1 MNNYYSNSEMYVL
14 SEILMRRK
22 GRILAP
28 WYYDGFYN
36 EILESVTSKTI
47 NEAIENCKDTEKIY
61 MVFTVYKN
69 MKDCGFR
76 LSSKTINFLLSI
88 DKGAI
93 SKWYTEVLR
102 PVIEYYTGSDVTHKV
117 MYPNFPTQVI
127 ETDQLNLLYNALV
140 QYYSNPPESTVE
152 CEKEERPELDRL
164 DKLEVL
170 DITDF
175 DELIDLF
182 YNIVTAKVTMSPTD
196 HIDIEN
202 IAKILGGRGEFL
214 NRFRKYGFEIPNKA
228 NLVYA
233 TSVLKDIVGFEKLS
247 KFYKTITDIL
257 RFAYEDD
264 PTLKSNVKLHI
275 SRPKSRLILR
285 LLNSHISDDNALE
298 DIYRY
303 RERWLRV
310 AERLHLNEKFAN
322 RRYPDVCTT
331 FNCLRNNKH
340 KTDVNV
346 YCYAYRINEM
356 CKRYKTIPT
365 SQFIRDLVNIAKER
379 PGEFAR
385 NLDRFLTMTHNSK
398 VDSEI
403 IISGFE
409 EIADKVATNILIQM
423 HQHFINRAQEEN
435 NTEFR
440 VFIPSSNTAK
450 VKVVKNTKPVLN
462 NCICRKLPKG
472 IEVDEFDFEVG
483 YEVAT
488 ICLDTLLSILKR
500 KPKLGKVYIDNDF
513 TNFIVPFSL
522 KNASKATK
530 SIVRGSRISIP
541 EEVNY
546 IRSFIWWT
554 NNINDRVDIDLSLS
568 LYNENFEFVRKVSF
582 TSLKDSFGCHS
593 GDITNGGDISGYG
606 VSEFIDLNID
616 KVLEVGA
623 RYAAFTIHSY
633 TGQKFSEL
641 KNCRFG
647 WMNRKGCN
655 DGEIFEPS
663 TVEMLFDIDTNTT
676 QCIPVMFDCKEKQF
690 IWTDMTYSSS
700 LSYSTVEGGVNKIS
714 EVMRAITSM
723 SMNRPDLYNLVFFN
737 AIARGMPVFTP
748 EEADIVFSNNQLPF
762 DNSDNHVKVITAFET
777 DYYISNMM

>member
-1 MNNYYSNSEMYVL
+1 MNNYYSNNEMYVL

-22 GRILAP
+22 QKILAP

-36 EILESVTSKTI
+36 EILESITSKTI
-47 NEAIENCKDTEKIY
+47 NETIENCADNEKIY
-61 MVFTVYKN
+61 MVFTIYKN

-102 PVIEYYTGSDVTHKV
+102 PVIEHYTGSDVTHKV

-140 QYYSNPPESTVE
+140 QYYSNSPESTVE

-196 HIDIEN
+196 YTDIEN
-202 IAKILGGRGEFL
+202 IAKILGGREEFL
-214 NRFRKYGFEIPNKA
+214 NRFSKYGFEIPNKA
-228 NLVYA
+228 NLVYV
-233 TSVLKDIVGFEKLS
+233 TSVLKDIVDFEKLS

-331 FNCLRNNKH
+331 FNRLRNNKH

-385 NLDRFLTMTHNSK
+385 NLDRFLTMTHDSE

-423 HQHFINRAQEEN
+423 YRHFTNRVEEAN
-435 NTEFR
+435 KEFR
-440 VFIPSSNTAK
+440 TFIPNCNTAK
-450 VKVVKNTKPVLN
+450 VKIVDNKKPALTKKVCIYVCLICVKAL
-462 NCICRKLPKG
+462 R
-472 IEVDEFDFEVG
+472 
-483 YEVAT
+483 T
-488 ICLDTLLSILKR
+488 ILIK
-500 KPKLGKVYIDNDF
+500 KPKLGKVYIDSDF
-513 TNFIVPFSL
+513 KNFIVPFSL
-522 KNASKATK
+522 KNASKTTK
-530 SIVRGSRISIP
+530 SIIRGSRISIP
-541 EEVNY
+541 KEVNY

-554 NNINDRVDIDLSLS
+554 NNLNDRVDIDLSLS
-568 LYNENFEFVRKVSF
+568 LYNENFEFLRKISF

-593 GDITNGGDISGYG
+593 GDITNGGDISGSG

-700 LSYSTVEGGVNKIS
+700 FAYSTVEGGVNKIS
-714 EVMRAITSM
+714 ELIKAIVNM
-723 SMNRPDLYNLVFFN
+723 YKERPNLYDLILFN
-737 AIARGMPVFTP
+737 TIARGELVFTP

-762 DNSDNHVKVITAFET
+762 DNSDNHVKVITAYET

>member
-1 MNNYYSNSEMYVL
+1 MNNYYSNREMYVL

-22 GRILAP
+22 GKILAP

-47 NEAIENCKDTEKIY
+47 NETIENCKDTEKIY

-88 DKGAI
+88 DKEAI

-102 PVIEYYTGSDVTHKV
+102 PVIEHYTGSDVTHKV

-140 QYYSNPPESTVE
+140 QYYSNSPESTVE

-196 HIDIEN
+196 YADIEN
-202 IAKILGGRGEFL
+202 IAKILGGREEFL

-233 TSVLKDIVGFEKLS
+233 TSVIKDIVDFEDLFQ
-247 KFYKTITDIL
+247 FYKTVTDVL

-331 FNCLRNNKH
+331 FNRLRNNKH

-346 YCYAYRINEM
+346 YCYAYRINDM
-356 CKRYKTIPT
+356 CNRYKTIPT
-365 SQFIRDLVNIAKER
+365 SQFIRDLVDIAKER

-385 NLDRFLTMTHNSK
+385 NLDRFLTLTHNSE
-398 VDSEI
+398 VDSKI

-423 HQHFINRAQEEN
+423 YQHFTNRVEETN
-435 NTEFR
+435 KKFR
-440 VFIPSSNTAK
+440 TFIPNCNTAK
-450 VKVVKNTKPVLN
+450 VKIVDNKKPALTKKVCIYVCLICVKAL
-462 NCICRKLPKG
+462 R
-472 IEVDEFDFEVG
+472 
-483 YEVAT
+483 T
-488 ICLDTLLSILKR
+488 ILIK
-500 KPKLGKVYIDNDF
+500 KPKLGKVYIDSDF
-513 TNFIVPFSL
+513 KNFIVPFSL
-522 KNASKATK
+522 KNASKTTK
-530 SIVRGSRISIP
+530 NIVRGSRISIP
-541 EEVNY
+541 KEVNY

-554 NNINDRVDIDLSLS
+554 NNLNDRVDIDLSLS
-568 LYNENFEFVRKVSF
+568 LYNENFEFVRKISF

-593 GDITNGGDISGYG
+593 GDITNGGDISGDG

-700 LSYSTVEGGVNKIS
+700 FAYSTVEGGVNKIS
-714 EVMRAITSM
+714 ELIKAIVNM
-723 SMNRPDLYNLVFFN
+723 YKERPNLYDLIFFN
-737 AIARGMPVFTP
+737 TIARGELVITP

-762 DNSDNHVKVITAFET
+762 DNSDNHVKVITAYET

>member
-22 GRILAP
+22 GKILAP

-47 NEAIENCKDTEKIY
+47 NETIEDCKDTEKIY

-88 DKGAI
+88 DNGAI

-102 PVIEYYTGSDVTHKV
+102 PVIEHYTGSDVTHKV

-127 ETDQLNLLYNALV
+127 ETDQLDLLYNALV

-196 HIDIEN
+196 YTDIEN
-202 IAKILGGRGEFL
+202 IAKILGGREEFL

-233 TSVLKDIVGFEKLS
+233 TSVLKDIVDFEKLS

-310 AERLHLNEKFAN
+310 AERLHLNEKFAT
-322 RRYPDVCTT
+322 RKYPDVCIK
-331 FNCLRNNKH
+331 FDQLRNNKH
-340 KTDVNV
+340 KTDVNI
-346 YCYAYRINEM
+346 YCYAYRINDM
-356 CKRYKTIPT
+356 CNRYKTIPT

-385 NLDRFLTMTHNSK
+385 NLDRFLTMTHDSE

-423 HQHFINRAQEEN
+423 YRHFTNRVEEAN
-435 NTEFR
+435 KEFR
-440 VFIPSSNTAK
+440 TFIPNCNTAK
-450 VKVVKNTKPVLN
+450 VKIVDNKKPALTKKVCSYVCLICVKAL
-462 NCICRKLPKG
+462 R
-472 IEVDEFDFEVG
+472 
-483 YEVAT
+483 T
-488 ICLDTLLSILKR
+488 ILIK

-513 TNFIVPFSL
+513 KNFIVPFSL
-522 KNASKATK
+522 KNASKTTK
-530 SIVRGSRISIP
+530 SIIRGSRISIP
-541 EEVNY
+541 KEVNY

-554 NNINDRVDIDLSLS
+554 NNLNDRVDIDLSLS
-568 LYNENFEFVRKVSF
+568 LYNENFKFLRKISF

-593 GDITNGGDISGYG
+593 GDITNGGDISGDG

-700 LSYSTVEGGVNKIS
+700 FAYSTVEGGVNKIS
-714 EVMRAITSM
+714 ELIKAIVNM
-723 SMNRPDLYNLVFFN
+723 YKERPNLYDLILFN
-737 AIARGMPVFTP
+737 TIARGELVFTP

-762 DNSDNHVKVITAFET
+762 DNSDNHVKVITAYET

>member
-47 NEAIENCKDTEKIY
+47 NETIEACKDTEKIY

-76 LSSKTINFLLSI
+76 LSLKTINFLLSI

-93 SKWYTEVLR
+93 NKWYAQVLR
-102 PVIEYYTGSDVTHKV
+102 PVIEHYTGSDVTHKV
-117 MYPNFPTQVI
+117 MYPNFPIQVI

-196 HIDIEN
+196 YTDIEN
-202 IAKILGGRGEFL
+202 IAKILGGREEFL

-331 FNCLRNNKH
+331 FNRLRNNKH
-340 KTDVNV
+340 KIDVNV

-385 NLDRFLTMTHNSK
+385 NLDRFLTMTHDSE

-423 HQHFINRAQEEN
+423 YRHFTNRVEEAN
-435 NTEFR
+435 KEFR
-440 VFIPSSNTAK
+440 TFIPNCNTAK
-450 VKVVKNTKPVLN
+450 VKIVDNKKPALAKKVCSYVCLICVKAL
-462 NCICRKLPKG
+462 R
-472 IEVDEFDFEVG
+472 
-483 YEVAT
+483 T
-488 ICLDTLLSILKR
+488 ILIK
-500 KPKLGKVYIDNDF
+500 KPKLGKVYIDSDF
-513 TNFIVPFSL
+513 KNFIVPFSL
-522 KNASKATK
+522 KNASKTTK
-530 SIVRGSRISIP
+530 NIVRGSRISIP

-568 LYNENFEFVRKVSF
+568 LYNENFEFARKISF

-593 GDITNGGDISGYG
+593 GDITNGGDISGDG

-700 LSYSTVEGGVNKIS
+700 FAYSTVEGGVNKIS
-714 EVMRAITSM
+714 ELIKAIVNM
-723 SMNRPDLYNLVFFN
+723 YKERPNLYDLIFFN
-737 AIARGMPVFTP
+737 TIARGELVITP

-762 DNSDNHVKVITAFET
+762 DNSDNHVKVITAYET

>member
-1 MNNYYSNSEMYVL
+1 MNNYYSNNEMYVL

-22 GRILAP
+22 QKILAP

-36 EILESVTSKTI
+36 DILELITSKTI
-47 NEAIENCKDTEKIY
+47 NETIEDCKDTEKIY

-102 PVIEYYTGSDVTHKV
+102 PVIEHYTGSDVTHKV

-196 HIDIEN
+196 YADIEN
-202 IAKILGGRGEFL
+202 IAKILGGREEFL

-233 TSVLKDIVGFEKLS
+233 TSVIKDIVDFEELFQ
-247 KFYKTITDIL
+247 FYKTVTDVL

-331 FNCLRNNKH
+331 FNRLRNNKH

-346 YCYAYRINEM
+346 YCYAYRINDM
-356 CKRYKTIPT
+356 CNRYKTIPT
-365 SQFIRDLVNIAKER
+365 SQFIRDLVDIAKER

-385 NLDRFLTMTHNSK
+385 NLDRFLTLTHNSE
-398 VDSEI
+398 VNSEI

-423 HQHFINRAQEEN
+423 YQHFTNRVEEAN
-435 NTEFR
+435 KKFR
-440 VFIPSSNTAK
+440 TFIPNCNTAK
-450 VKVVKNTKPVLN
+450 VKIVDNKKPALTKKVCIYVCLICVKAL
-462 NCICRKLPKG
+462 R
-472 IEVDEFDFEVG
+472 
-483 YEVAT
+483 T
-488 ICLDTLLSILKR
+488 ILIK
-500 KPKLGKVYIDNDF
+500 KPKLGKVYIDSDF
-513 TNFIVPFSL
+513 KNFIVPFSL
-522 KNASKATK
+522 KNASKTTK
-530 SIVRGSRISIP
+530 NIVRGSRISIP
-541 EEVNY
+541 KEVNY

-568 LYNENFEFVRKVSF
+568 LYNENFEFVRKISF

-593 GDITNGGDISGYG
+593 GDITNGGDISGDG

-700 LSYSTVEGGVNKIS
+700 FTYSTVEGGVNKIS
-714 EVMRAITSM
+714 ELIKAIVNM
-723 SMNRPDLYNLVFFN
+723 YKERPNLYDLIFFN
-737 AIARGMPVFTP
+737 TIARGELVITP

-762 DNSDNHVKVITAFET
+762 DNSDNHVKVITAYET

>member
-1 MNNYYSNSEMYVL
+1 MNNYYSNNEMYVL

-22 GRILAP
+22 QKILAP

-36 EILESVTSKTI
+36 EILESITSKTI
-47 NEAIENCKDTEKIY
+47 NETIENCADNEKIY
-61 MVFTVYKN
+61 MVFTIYKN

-102 PVIEYYTGSDVTHKV
+102 PVIEHYTGSDVTHKV

-196 HIDIEN
+196 YTDIEN
-202 IAKILGGRGEFL
+202 IAKILGDREEFL
-214 NRFRKYGFEIPNKA
+214 NRFSKYGFEIPNKA

-331 FNCLRNNKH
+331 FNRLRNNKH

-385 NLDRFLTMTHNSK
+385 NLDRFLTMTHDSE

-423 HQHFINRAQEEN
+423 YQHFTNRVEEAN
-435 NTEFR
+435 KKFR
-440 VFIPSSNTAK
+440 TFIPNCNTAK
-450 VKVVKNTKPVLN
+450 VKIVDNKKPALTKKVCIYVCLICVKAL
-462 NCICRKLPKG
+462 R
-472 IEVDEFDFEVG
+472 
-483 YEVAT
+483 T
-488 ICLDTLLSILKR
+488 ILIK
-500 KPKLGKVYIDNDF
+500 KPKLGKVYIDSDF
-513 TNFIVPFSL
+513 KNFIVPFSL
-522 KNASKATK
+522 KNASKTTK
-530 SIVRGSRISIP
+530 SIIRGSRISIP
-541 EEVNY
+541 KEVNY

-554 NNINDRVDIDLSLS
+554 NNLNDRVDIDLSLS
-568 LYNENFEFVRKVSF
+568 LYNENFEFLRKISF

-593 GDITNGGDISGYG
+593 GDITNGGDISGDG

-700 LSYSTVEGGVNKIS
+700 FAYSTVEGGVNKIS
-714 EVMRAITSM
+714 ELIKAIVNM
-723 SMNRPDLYNLVFFN
+723 YKERPNLYNLVFFN
-737 AIARGMPVFTP
+737 TIARGELVITP

-762 DNSDNHVKVITAFET
+762 DNSDNHVKVITAYET

>member
-22 GRILAP
+22 GKILAP

-36 EILESVTSKTI
+36 EILESITSKTI
-47 NEAIENCKDTEKIY
+47 NETIENCADNEKIY

-88 DKGAI
+88 DKEAI

-102 PVIEYYTGSDVTHKV
+102 PVIEHYIGSDVTHKV

-196 HIDIEN
+196 YADIEN
-202 IAKILGGRGEFL
+202 IAKILGGREEFL

-233 TSVLKDIVGFEKLS
+233 TSVLKDIVGFEELFQ
-247 KFYKTITDIL
+247 FYKTVTDVL

-331 FNCLRNNKH
+331 FNRLRNNKH

-346 YCYAYRINEM
+346 YCYAYRINDM
-356 CKRYKTIPT
+356 CNRYKTIPT
-365 SQFIRDLVNIAKER
+365 SQFIRDLVYIAKER

-385 NLDRFLTMTHNSK
+385 NLDRFLTLTHNSE

-423 HQHFINRAQEEN
+423 YQHFTNRVEEAN
-435 NTEFR
+435 KKFR
-440 VFIPSSNTAK
+440 TFIPNCNTAK
-450 VKVVKNTKPVLN
+450 VKIVDNKKPALTKKVCIYVCLICVKAL
-462 NCICRKLPKG
+462 R
-472 IEVDEFDFEVG
+472 
-483 YEVAT
+483 T
-488 ICLDTLLSILKR
+488 ILIK
-500 KPKLGKVYIDNDF
+500 KPKLGKVYIDSDF
-513 TNFIVPFSL
+513 KNFIVPFSL
-522 KNASKATK
+522 KNASKTTK
-530 SIVRGSRISIP
+530 SIIRGSRISIP
-541 EEVNY
+541 KEVNY

-554 NNINDRVDIDLSLS
+554 NNLNDRVDIDLSLS
-568 LYNENFEFVRKVSF
+568 LYNENFEFLRKISF

-593 GDITNGGDISGYG
+593 GDITNGGDISGDG

-700 LSYSTVEGGVNKIS
+700 FAYSTVEGGINKIS
-714 EVMRAITSM
+714 ELIKAIVNM
-723 SMNRPDLYNLVFFN
+723 YKERPNLYDLILFN
-737 AIARGMPVFTP
+737 TIARGELVFTP

-762 DNSDNHVKVITAFET
+762 DNSDNHVKVITAYET

>member
-1 MNNYYSNSEMYVL
+1 MNNYYSNNEMYVL

-22 GRILAP
+22 QKILAP
-28 WYYDGFYN
+28 WYYDGFYS
-36 EILESVTSKTI
+36 EILESITTKTI
-47 NEAIENCKDTEKIY
+47 NETIENCADNEKIY

-88 DKGAI
+88 DKEAI
-93 SKWYTEVLR
+93 SKWYTEVLC
-102 PVIEYYTGSDVTHKV
+102 PVIEHYTGSDVTHKV

-140 QYYSNPPESTVE
+140 QYYSNSPESTVE

-196 HIDIEN
+196 YTDIEN
-202 IAKILGGRGEFL
+202 IAKILGGREEFL

-233 TSVLKDIVGFEKLS
+233 TSVIKDIVDFEELFQ
-247 KFYKTITDIL
+247 FYKTVTDVL

-331 FNCLRNNKH
+331 FNRLRNNKH

-346 YCYAYRINEM
+346 YCYAYRINDM
-356 CKRYKTIPT
+356 CNRYKTIPT
-365 SQFIRDLVNIAKER
+365 SQFIRDLVDIAKER

-385 NLDRFLTMTHNSK
+385 NLDRFLTLTHNSE

-423 HQHFINRAQEEN
+423 YQHFTNRVEEAN
-435 NTEFR
+435 KKFR
-440 VFIPSSNTAK
+440 TFIPNCNTAK
-450 VKVVKNTKPVLN
+450 VKIVDNKKPALTKKVCIYVCLICVKAL
-462 NCICRKLPKG
+462 R
-472 IEVDEFDFEVG
+472 
-483 YEVAT
+483 T
-488 ICLDTLLSILKR
+488 ILIK
-500 KPKLGKVYIDNDF
+500 KPKLGKVYIDSDF
-513 TNFIVPFSL
+513 KNFIVPFSL
-522 KNASKATK
+522 KNASKTTK
-530 SIVRGSRISIP
+530 NIVRGSRISIP
-541 EEVNY
+541 KEVNY

-554 NNINDRVDIDLSLS
+554 NNLNDRVDIDLSLS
-568 LYNENFEFVRKVSF
+568 LYNENFEFVRKISF

-593 GDITNGGDISGYG
+593 GDITNGGDISGDG

-700 LSYSTVEGGVNKIS
+700 FAYSTVEGGINKIS
-714 EVMRAITSM
+714 ELIKAIVNM
-723 SMNRPDLYNLVFFN
+723 YKEKPNLYDLIFFN
-737 AIARGMPVFTP
+737 TIARGELVITP

>member
-1 MNNYYSNSEMYVL
+1 MNNYYSNNEMYVL

-22 GRILAP
+22 QKILAP
-28 WYYDGFYN
+28 WYYDGFYS
-36 EILESVTSKTI
+36 EILESITTKTI
-47 NEAIENCKDTEKIY
+47 NETIENCADNEKIY

-88 DKGAI
+88 DKEAI
-93 SKWYTEVLR
+93 SKWYTEVLC
-102 PVIEYYTGSDVTHKV
+102 PVIEHYTGSDVTHKV

-140 QYYSNPPESTVE
+140 QYYSNSPESTVE

-196 HIDIEN
+196 YTDIEN
-202 IAKILGGRGEFL
+202 IAKILGGREEFL

-233 TSVLKDIVGFEKLS
+233 TSVIKDIVDFEELFQ
-247 KFYKTITDIL
+247 FYKTVTDVL

-303 RERWLRV
+303 GERWLRV

-331 FNCLRNNKH
+331 FNRLRNNKH

-346 YCYAYRINEM
+346 YCYAYRINDM
-356 CKRYKTIPT
+356 CNRYKTIPT
-365 SQFIRDLVNIAKER
+365 SQFIRDLVDIAKER

-385 NLDRFLTMTHNSK
+385 NLDRFLTLTHNSE

-423 HQHFINRAQEEN
+423 YQHFTNRVEEAN
-435 NTEFR
+435 KKFR
-440 VFIPSSNTAK
+440 TFIPNCNTAK
-450 VKVVKNTKPVLN
+450 VKIVDNKKPALTKKVCIYVCLICVKAL
-462 NCICRKLPKG
+462 R
-472 IEVDEFDFEVG
+472 
-483 YEVAT
+483 T
-488 ICLDTLLSILKR
+488 ILIK
-500 KPKLGKVYIDNDF
+500 KPKLGKVYIDSDF
-513 TNFIVPFSL
+513 KNFIVPFSL
-522 KNASKATK
+522 KNASKTTK
-530 SIVRGSRISIP
+530 NIVRGSRISIP
-541 EEVNY
+541 KEVNY

-554 NNINDRVDIDLSLS
+554 NNLNDRVDIDLSLS
-568 LYNENFEFVRKVSF
+568 LYNENFEFVRKISF

-593 GDITNGGDISGYG
+593 GDITNGGDISGDG

-700 LSYSTVEGGVNKIS
+700 FAYSTVEGGINKIS
-714 EVMRAITSM
+714 ELIKAIVNM
-723 SMNRPDLYNLVFFN
+723 YKEKPNLYDLIFFN
-737 AIARGMPVFTP
+737 TIARGELVITP

>member
-1 MNNYYSNSEMYVL
+1 MNNYYSNNEMYVL

-22 GRILAP
+22 GKILAP
-28 WYYDGFYN
+28 WYHDGFYN

-47 NEAIENCKDTEKIY
+47 NETIEDCKDTEKIY

-76 LSSKTINFLLSI
+76 LSSKTINFLLLI

-102 PVIEYYTGSDVTHKV
+102 PVIEHYTGSDVTHKV

-196 HIDIEN
+196 YTDIEN
-202 IAKILGGRGEFL
+202 IAKILGGREEFL

-285 LLNSHISDDNALE
+285 LLNSHISDDNYLE

-331 FNCLRNNKH
+331 FNRLRNNKH

-385 NLDRFLTMTHNSK
+385 NLDRFLTMTHDSE

-423 HQHFINRAQEEN
+423 YRHFTNRVEEAN
-435 NTEFR
+435 KEFR
-440 VFIPSSNTAK
+440 TFIPNCNTAK
-450 VKVVKNTKPVLN
+450 VKIVDNKKPALTKKVCSYVCLICVKAL
-462 NCICRKLPKG
+462 R
-472 IEVDEFDFEVG
+472 
-483 YEVAT
+483 T
-488 ICLDTLLSILKR
+488 ILIK
-500 KPKLGKVYIDNDF
+500 KPKLGKVYIDSDF
-513 TNFIVPFSL
+513 KNFIVPFSL
-522 KNASKATK
+522 KNASKTTK
-530 SIVRGSRISIP
+530 SIIRGSRISIP
-541 EEVNY
+541 KEVNY

-554 NNINDRVDIDLSLS
+554 NNLNDRVDIDLSLS
-568 LYNENFEFVRKVSF
+568 LYNENFEFLRKISF

-593 GDITNGGDISGYG
+593 GDITNGGDISGSG

-700 LSYSTVEGGVNKIS
+700 FAYSTVEGGVNKIS
-714 EVMRAITSM
+714 ELIKAIVNM
-723 SMNRPDLYNLVFFN
+723 YKERPNLYDLILFN
-737 AIARGMPVFTP
+737 TIARGELVFTP

-762 DNSDNHVKVITAFET
+762 DNSDNHVKVITAYET

>member
-1 MNNYYSNSEMYVL
+1 MNNYYSNSEYVL

-22 GRILAP
+22 QKILAP

-36 EILESVTSKTI
+36 EILESITSKTI
-47 NEAIENCKDTEKIY
+47 NETIENCMDNEKIY
-61 MVFTVYKN
+61 MVFTIYKN

-76 LSSKTINFLLSI
+76 LSSKTINFLLLI
-88 DKGAI
+88 DKVAI
-93 SKWYTEVLR
+93 VKWYTEVLR
-102 PVIEYYTGSDVTHKV
+102 PVIEYYTGSDITYKV

-140 QYYSNPPESTVE
+140 QYYSNSSESTVE
-152 CEKEERPELDRL
+152 YEKEERPELDRL
-164 DKLEVL
+164 NKLEVL

-182 YNIVTAKVTMSPTD
+182 YNIVTSKVTMSPTD
-196 HIDIEN
+196 YTDIEN
-202 IAKILGGRGEFL
+202 IAKFLGNREEFL
-214 NRFRKYGFEIPNKA
+214 NRFHKQKFEIPNKA

-233 TSVLKDIVGFEKLS
+233 TSAMKDIVDFKELS
-247 KFYKTITDIL
+247 QFYKTVTDVL
-257 RFAYEDD
+257 RFAYNDD

-275 SRPKSRLILR
+275 SRSKSRLIIK
-285 LLNSHISDDNALE
+285 LLSHIHNDNTLE
-298 DIYRY
+298 DMYRY

-310 AERLHLNEKFAN
+310 AERLHLNEKFVTKK
-322 RRYPDVCTT
+322 YPEICTT
-331 FNCLRNNKH
+331 FNRLRNNKR
-340 KTDVNV
+340 KTDVNI
-346 YCYAYRINEM
+346 YCYAYQINEM
-356 CKRYKTIPT
+356 CKRYKIMPT

-385 NLDRFLTMTHNSK
+385 NLDRFLTMTYNSE
-398 VDSEI
+398 VDSRI
-403 IISGFE
+403 IISGFKKVSN
-409 EIADKVATNILIQM
+409 KVATNILIQIY
-423 HQHFINRAQEEN
+423 QHFTNRVEEAN
-435 NTEFR
+435 KKFR
-440 VFIPSSNTAK
+440 TFIPNCNTAK
-450 VKVVKNTKPVLN
+450 VKIVDNKKPALSKKVCSYVCL
-462 NCICRKLPKG
+462 ICVRALR
-472 IEVDEFDFEVG
+472 
-483 YEVAT
+483 T
-488 ICLDTLLSILKR
+488 ILVE
-500 KPKLGKVYIDNDF
+500 KPKLGKVYIDSDF
-513 TNFIVPFSL
+513 RNFIVPFSL
-522 KNASKATK
+522 KNASKSTK
-530 SIVRGSRISIP
+530 SIIRGSHISIP
-541 EEVNY
+541 KEVNY

-554 NNINDRVDIDLSLS
+554 NNLNDRVDIDLSLS
-568 LYNENFEFVRKVSF
+568 LYNENFEFVRRVSF

-593 GDITNGGDISGYG
+593 GDITNGGDISGSG

-690 IWTDMTYSSS
+690 IWTDMTYNSS
-700 LSYSTVEGGVNKIS
+700 LAYSTVEGGVNKIS
-714 EVMRAITSM
+714 EVMKAITSM
-723 SMNRPDLYNLVFFN
+723 NTNRPSLYDLVFFN
-737 AIARGMPVFTP
+737 TIARGELVFTP

>member
-1 MNNYYSNSEMYVL
+1 
-14 SEILMRRK
+14 
-22 GRILAP
+22 
-28 WYYDGFYN
+28 
-36 EILESVTSKTI
+36 
-47 NEAIENCKDTEKIY
+47 
-61 MVFTVYKN
+61 
-69 MKDCGFR
+69 
-76 LSSKTINFLLSI
+76 
-88 DKGAI
+88 
-93 SKWYTEVLR
+93 
-102 PVIEYYTGSDVTHKV
+102 
-117 MYPNFPTQVI
+117 
-127 ETDQLNLLYNALV
+127 
-140 QYYSNPPESTVE
+140 
-152 CEKEERPELDRL
+152 
-164 DKLEVL
+164 
-170 DITDF
+170 
-175 DELIDLF
+175 
-182 YNIVTAKVTMSPTD
+182 MSPTD
-196 HIDIEN
+196 YTDIEN
-202 IAKILGGRGEFL
+202 IAKILGGREEFL
-214 NRFRKYGFEIPNKA
+214 NRFSKYGFEIPNKA

-331 FNCLRNNKH
+331 FNRLRNNKH

-346 YCYAYRINEM
+346 YCYAYRINDM
-356 CKRYKTIPT
+356 CNRYKTIPT
-365 SQFIRDLVNIAKER
+365 SQFIRDLVDIAKER

-385 NLDRFLTMTHNSK
+385 NLDRFLTLTHNSE

-423 HQHFINRAQEEN
+423 YQHFTNRVEEAN
-435 NTEFR
+435 KKFR
-440 VFIPSSNTAK
+440 TFIPNCNTAK
-450 VKVVKNTKPVLN
+450 VKIVDNKKPALTKKVCIYVCLICVKAL
-462 NCICRKLPKG
+462 R
-472 IEVDEFDFEVG
+472 
-483 YEVAT
+483 T
-488 ICLDTLLSILKR
+488 ILIK
-500 KPKLGKVYIDNDF
+500 KPKLGKVYIDSDF
-513 TNFIVPFSL
+513 KNFIVPFSL
-522 KNASKATK
+522 KNASKTTK
-530 SIVRGSRISIP
+530 SIIRGSRISIP
-541 EEVNY
+541 KEVNY

-554 NNINDRVDIDLSLS
+554 NNLNDRVDIDLSLS
-568 LYNENFEFVRKVSF
+568 LYNENFEFLRKISF

-593 GDITNGGDISGYG
+593 GDITNGGDISGSG

-700 LSYSTVEGGVNKIS
+700 FAYSTVEGGVNKIS
-714 EVMRAITSM
+714 ELIKAIVNM
-723 SMNRPDLYNLVFFN
+723 YKERPNLYDLILFN
-737 AIARGMPVFTP
+737 TIARGELVFTT

-762 DNSDNHVKVITAFET
+762 DNSDNHVKVITAYET

>member
-47 NEAIENCKDTEKIY
+47 NETIEDCKDTEKIY

-102 PVIEYYTGSDVTHKV
+102 PVIEHYTGSDVTHKV

-140 QYYSNPPESTVE
+140 QYYSNPSESTVE

-170 DITDF
+170 DIADF

-196 HIDIEN
+196 YTDIEN
-202 IAKILGGRGEFL
+202 IAKILGGREEFL
-214 NRFRKYGFEIPNKA
+214 NRFRKYGFEIPNKT
-228 NLVYA
+228 NLVYT

-331 FNCLRNNKH
+331 FNRLRNNKH

-385 NLDRFLTMTHNSK
+385 NLDRFLTMTHNSE

-423 HQHFINRAQEEN
+423 YRHFTNRVEEAN
-435 NTEFR
+435 KEFR
-440 VFIPSSNTAK
+440 TFIPNCNTAK
-450 VKVVKNTKPVLN
+450 VKIVDNKKPALTKKVCSYVCLICVKAL
-462 NCICRKLPKG
+462 R
-472 IEVDEFDFEVG
+472 
-483 YEVAT
+483 T
-488 ICLDTLLSILKR
+488 ILIK
-500 KPKLGKVYIDNDF
+500 KPKLGKVYIDSDF
-513 TNFIVPFSL
+513 KNFIVPFSL
-522 KNASKATK
+522 KNASKTTK
-530 SIVRGSRISIP
+530 NIVRGSRISIP
-541 EEVNY
+541 KEVNY

-568 LYNENFEFVRKVSF
+568 LYNENFEFVRKISF

-593 GDITNGGDISGYG
+593 GDITNGGDISGDG

-700 LSYSTVEGGVNKIS
+700 FAYSTVEGGVNKIS
-714 EVMRAITSM
+714 ELIKAIVNM
-723 SMNRPDLYNLVFFN
+723 YKERPNLYDLIFFN
-737 AIARGMPVFTP
+737 TIARGELVFTP

>member
-1 MNNYYSNSEMYVL
+1 MNNYYSNNEMYVL

-22 GRILAP
+22 GKILAP
-28 WYYDGFYN
+28 WHYDGFYN
-36 EILESVTSKTI
+36 EILESITSKTI
-47 NEAIENCKDTEKIY
+47 NETIENCADNEKIY
-61 MVFTVYKN
+61 MVFTIYKN

-76 LSSKTINFLLSI
+76 LSSKTINFLLLI

-102 PVIEYYTGSDVTHKV
+102 PVIEHYTGSDVTHKV

-140 QYYSNPPESTVE
+140 QYYSNSPESTVE

-196 HIDIEN
+196 YTDIEN
-202 IAKILGGRGEFL
+202 IAKILGGREEFL

-233 TSVLKDIVGFEKLS
+233 TSVLKDIVDFEKLS

-331 FNCLRNNKH
+331 FNRLRNNKH

-385 NLDRFLTMTHNSK
+385 NLDRFLTMTHDSE

-423 HQHFINRAQEEN
+423 YQHFTNRVEEAN
-435 NTEFR
+435 KKFR
-440 VFIPSSNTAK
+440 TFIPNCNTAK
-450 VKVVKNTKPVLN
+450 VKIVDNKKPALTKKVCNYVCLICVKAL
-462 NCICRKLPKG
+462 R
-472 IEVDEFDFEVG
+472 
-483 YEVAT
+483 T
-488 ICLDTLLSILKR
+488 ILIK
-500 KPKLGKVYIDNDF
+500 KPKLGKVYIDSDF
-513 TNFIVPFSL
+513 KNFIVPFSL
-522 KNASKATK
+522 KNASKTTK
-530 SIVRGSRISIP
+530 SIIRGSRISIP
-541 EEVNY
+541 KEVNY

-554 NNINDRVDIDLSLS
+554 NNLNDRVDIDLSLS
-568 LYNENFEFVRKVSF
+568 LYNENFEFLRKISF

-593 GDITNGGDISGYG
+593 GDITNGGDISGSG

-700 LSYSTVEGGVNKIS
+700 FAYSTVEGGVNKIS
-714 EVMRAITSM
+714 ELIKAIVNM
-723 SMNRPDLYNLVFFN
+723 YKERPNLYDLILFN
-737 AIARGMPVFTP
+737 TIARGELVFTP

-762 DNSDNHVKVITAFET
+762 DNSDNHVKVITAYET

>member
-1 MNNYYSNSEMYVL
+1 MNNYYSNREMYVL

-22 GRILAP
+22 GKILAP

-47 NEAIENCKDTEKIY
+47 NETIEDCKDTEKIY

-88 DKGAI
+88 DKEAI

-102 PVIEYYTGSDVTHKV
+102 PVIEHYTGSDVTHKV

-127 ETDQLNLLYNALV
+127 ETDQFNLLYNALV

-196 HIDIEN
+196 YADIEN
-202 IAKILGGRGEFL
+202 IAKILGGREEFL

-233 TSVLKDIVGFEKLS
+233 TSVIKDIVDFEELFQ
-247 KFYKTITDIL
+247 FYKTVTDVL

-322 RRYPDVCTT
+322 KRYPDVCTT
-331 FNCLRNNKH
+331 FNRLRNNKH

-346 YCYAYRINEM
+346 YCYAYRINDM
-356 CKRYKTIPT
+356 CNRYKTIPT
-365 SQFIRDLVNIAKER
+365 SQFIRDLVDIAKER

-385 NLDRFLTMTHNSK
+385 NLDRFLTLTHNSE

-423 HQHFINRAQEEN
+423 YQHFTNRVEEAN
-435 NTEFR
+435 KKFR
-440 VFIPSSNTAK
+440 TFIPNCNTAK
-450 VKVVKNTKPVLN
+450 VKIVDNKKPALTKKVCIYVCLICVKAL
-462 NCICRKLPKG
+462 R
-472 IEVDEFDFEVG
+472 
-483 YEVAT
+483 T
-488 ICLDTLLSILKR
+488 ILIK
-500 KPKLGKVYIDNDF
+500 KPKLGKVYIDSDF
-513 TNFIVPFSL
+513 KNFIVPFSL
-522 KNASKATK
+522 KNASKTTK
-530 SIVRGSRISIP
+530 NIVRGSRISIP
-541 EEVNY
+541 KEVNY

-554 NNINDRVDIDLSLS
+554 NNINDIVDIDLSLS
-568 LYNENFEFVRKVSF
+568 LYNENFEFVRKISF

-593 GDITNGGDISGYG
+593 GDITNGGDISGDG

-700 LSYSTVEGGVNKIS
+700 FTYSTVEGGVNKIS
-714 EVMRAITSM
+714 ELIKAIVNM
-723 SMNRPDLYNLVFFN
+723 YKERPNLYDLIFFN
-737 AIARGMPVFTP
+737 TIARGELVTTP

>member
-22 GRILAP
+22 GKILAP

-36 EILESVTSKTI
+36 EILESITSKTI
-47 NEAIENCKDTEKIY
+47 NETIENCADNEKIY
-61 MVFTVYKN
+61 MVFTIYKN

-76 LSSKTINFLLSI
+76 LSSKTINFLLLI

-102 PVIEYYTGSDVTHKV
+102 PVIEHYTGSDVTHKV

-196 HIDIEN
+196 YTDIEN
-202 IAKILGGRGEFL
+202 IAKILGGREEFL

-331 FNCLRNNKH
+331 FNRLRNNKH

-385 NLDRFLTMTHNSK
+385 NLDRFLTMTHDSE

-423 HQHFINRAQEEN
+423 YRHFTNRVEEAN
-435 NTEFR
+435 KKFR
-440 VFIPSSNTAK
+440 TFIPNCNTAK
-450 VKVVKNTKPVLN
+450 VKIVDNKKPALTKKVCIYVCLICVKAL
-462 NCICRKLPKG
+462 R
-472 IEVDEFDFEVG
+472 
-483 YEVAT
+483 T
-488 ICLDTLLSILKR
+488 ILIK
-500 KPKLGKVYIDNDF
+500 KPKLGKVYIDSDF
-513 TNFIVPFSL
+513 KNFIVPFSL
-522 KNASKATK
+522 KNASKTTK
-530 SIVRGSRISIP
+530 SIIRGSRISIP
-541 EEVNY
+541 KEVNY

-554 NNINDRVDIDLSLS
+554 NNLNDRVDIDLSLS
-568 LYNENFEFVRKVSF
+568 LYNENFEFLRKISF

-593 GDITNGGDISGYG
+593 GDITNGGDISGSG

-700 LSYSTVEGGVNKIS
+700 FAYSTVEGGVNKIS
-714 EVMRAITSM
+714 ELIKAIVNM
-723 SMNRPDLYNLVFFN
+723 YKERPNLYDLILFN
-737 AIARGMPVFTP
+737 TIARGELVFTP

-762 DNSDNHVKVITAFET
+762 DNSDNHVKVITAYET

>member
-1 MNNYYSNSEMYVL
+1 M
-14 SEILMRRK
+14 
-22 GRILAP
+22 
-28 WYYDGFYN
+28 
-36 EILESVTSKTI
+36 
-47 NEAIENCKDTEKIY
+47 
-61 MVFTVYKN
+61 
-69 MKDCGFR
+69 
-76 LSSKTINFLLSI
+76 SI

-102 PVIEYYTGSDVTHKV
+102 PVIEHYTGSDVTHKV

-196 HIDIEN
+196 YTDIEN
-202 IAKILGGRGEFL
+202 IAKILGGREEFL
-214 NRFRKYGFEIPNKA
+214 NRFSKYGFEIPNKA

-285 LLNSHISDDNALE
+285 LLNSHISDDNYLE

-331 FNCLRNNKH
+331 FNRLRNNKH

-385 NLDRFLTMTHNSK
+385 NLDRFLTMTHDSE

-423 HQHFINRAQEEN
+423 YQHFTNRVEEAN
-435 NTEFR
+435 KKFR
-440 VFIPSSNTAK
+440 TFIPNCNTAK
-450 VKVVKNTKPVLN
+450 VKIVDNKKPALTKKVCIYVCLICVKAL
-462 NCICRKLPKG
+462 R
-472 IEVDEFDFEVG
+472 
-483 YEVAT
+483 T
-488 ICLDTLLSILKR
+488 ILIK
-500 KPKLGKVYIDNDF
+500 KPKLGKVYIDSDF
-513 TNFIVPFSL
+513 KNFIVPFSL
-522 KNASKATK
+522 KNASKTTK
-530 SIVRGSRISIP
+530 SIIRGSRISIP
-541 EEVNY
+541 KEVNY

-554 NNINDRVDIDLSLS
+554 NNLNDRVDIDLSLS
-568 LYNENFEFVRKVSF
+568 LYNENFEFLRKISF

-593 GDITNGGDISGYG
+593 GDITNGGDISGSG

-700 LSYSTVEGGVNKIS
+700 FAYSTVEGGVNKIS
-714 EVMRAITSM
+714 ELIKAIVNM
-723 SMNRPDLYNLVFFN
+723 YKERPNLYDLILFN
-737 AIARGMPVFTP
+737 TIARGELVFTP

-762 DNSDNHVKVITAFET
+762 DNSDNHVKVITAYET

>member
-22 GRILAP
+22 GKILAP

-47 NEAIENCKDTEKIY
+47 NETIENCKDTEKIY

-88 DKGAI
+88 DKEAI

-102 PVIEYYTGSDVTHKV
+102 PVIEHYTGSDVTHKV

-127 ETDQLNLLYNALV
+127 ETDQFNLLYNALV
-140 QYYSNPPESTVE
+140 QYYSNSPESTVE

-196 HIDIEN
+196 YADIEN
-202 IAKILGGRGEFL
+202 IAKILGGREEFL

-233 TSVLKDIVGFEKLS
+233 TSVLKDIVDFEKLS

-331 FNCLRNNKH
+331 FNRLRNNKH

-346 YCYAYRINEM
+346 YCYAYRINDM
-356 CKRYKTIPT
+356 CNRYKTIPT

-385 NLDRFLTMTHNSK
+385 NLDRFLTMTHDSE
-398 VDSEI
+398 VDSKI

-423 HQHFINRAQEEN
+423 YQHFTNRVEEAN
-435 NTEFR
+435 KKFR
-440 VFIPSSNTAK
+440 TFIPNCNTAK
-450 VKVVKNTKPVLN
+450 VKIVDNKKPALTKKVCIYVCLICVKAL
-462 NCICRKLPKG
+462 R
-472 IEVDEFDFEVG
+472 
-483 YEVAT
+483 T
-488 ICLDTLLSILKR
+488 ILIK
-500 KPKLGKVYIDNDF
+500 KPKLGKVYIDSDF
-513 TNFIVPFSL
+513 KNFIVPFSL
-522 KNASKATK
+522 KNASKTTK
-530 SIVRGSRISIP
+530 SIIRGSRISIP
-541 EEVNY
+541 KEVNY

-554 NNINDRVDIDLSLS
+554 NNLNDRVDIDLSLS
-568 LYNENFEFVRKVSF
+568 LYNENFKFLRKISF

-593 GDITNGGDISGYG
+593 GDITNGGDISGDG

-700 LSYSTVEGGVNKIS
+700 FAYSTVEGGVNKIS
-714 EVMRAITSM
+714 ELIKAIVNM
-723 SMNRPDLYNLVFFN
+723 YKERPNLYDLIFFN
-737 AIARGMPVFTP
+737 TIARGELVITP

-762 DNSDNHVKVITAFET
+762 DNSDNHVKVITAYET

>member
-47 NEAIENCKDTEKIY
+47 NETIEDCKDTEKIY

-102 PVIEYYTGSDVTHKV
+102 PVIEHYTGSDVTHKV

-170 DITDF
+170 DIADF

-196 HIDIEN
+196 YTDIEN
-202 IAKILGGRGEFL
+202 IAKILGGGEEFL

-257 RFAYEDD
+257 RFAYEND

-331 FNCLRNNKH
+331 FNRLRNNKH

-385 NLDRFLTMTHNSK
+385 NLDRFLTMTHNSE

-423 HQHFINRAQEEN
+423 YRHFTNRVEEAN
-435 NTEFR
+435 KEFR
-440 VFIPSSNTAK
+440 TFIPNCNTAK
-450 VKVVKNTKPVLN
+450 VKIVDNKKPALIKKVCSYVCLICVKAL
-462 NCICRKLPKG
+462 R
-472 IEVDEFDFEVG
+472 
-483 YEVAT
+483 T
-488 ICLDTLLSILKR
+488 ILIK
-500 KPKLGKVYIDNDF
+500 KPKLGKVYIDSDF
-513 TNFIVPFSL
+513 KNFIVPFSL
-522 KNASKATK
+522 KNASKTTK
-530 SIVRGSRISIP
+530 NIVRGSRISIP
-541 EEVNY
+541 KEVNY

-568 LYNENFEFVRKVSF
+568 LYNENFEFVRKISF

-593 GDITNGGDISGYG
+593 GDITNGGDISGDG

-700 LSYSTVEGGVNKIS
+700 FAYSTVEGGVNKIS
-714 EVMRAITSM
+714 ELIKAIVNM
-723 SMNRPDLYNLVFFN
+723 YKERPNLYDLIFFN
-737 AIARGMPVFTP
+737 TIARGELVFTP

-762 DNSDNHVKVITAFET
+762 DNSNNHVKVITAFET

>member
-1 MNNYYSNSEMYVL
+1 MNNYYSNNEMYVL

-22 GRILAP
+22 GKILAP
-28 WYYDGFYN
+28 WYHDGFYN
-36 EILESVTSKTI
+36 EILESITSKTI
-47 NEAIENCKDTEKIY
+47 NETIENCTDNEKIY
-61 MVFTVYKN
+61 MVFTIYKN

-102 PVIEYYTGSDVTHKV
+102 PVIEHYTGSDVTHKV

-196 HIDIEN
+196 YTDIEN
-202 IAKILGGRGEFL
+202 IAKILGGREEFL

-233 TSVLKDIVGFEKLS
+233 TSVLKDIVDFEKLS

-285 LLNSHISDDNALE
+285 LLNSHISDDNYLE

-331 FNCLRNNKH
+331 FNRLRNNKH

-365 SQFIRDLVNIAKER
+365 SQFIRDLVDIAKER

-385 NLDRFLTMTHNSK
+385 NLDRFLTMTYNSE

-423 HQHFINRAQEEN
+423 YQHFTNRVEEAN
-435 NTEFR
+435 KKFR
-440 VFIPSSNTAK
+440 TFIPNCNTAK
-450 VKVVKNTKPVLN
+450 VKIVDNKKPALTKKV
-462 NCICRKLPKG
+462 CIYVCLICIKALR
-472 IEVDEFDFEVG
+472 
-483 YEVAT
+483 T
-488 ICLDTLLSILKR
+488 ILIK
-500 KPKLGKVYIDNDF
+500 KPKLGKVYIDSDF
-513 TNFIVPFSL
+513 KNFIVPFSL
-522 KNASKATK
+522 KNASKTTK
-530 SIVRGSRISIP
+530 SIIRGSRISIP
-541 EEVNY
+541 KEVNY

-554 NNINDRVDIDLSLS
+554 NNLNDRVDIDLSLS
-568 LYNENFEFVRKVSF
+568 LYNENFEFLRKISF

-593 GDITNGGDISGYG
+593 GDITNGGDISGSG

-633 TGQKFSEL
+633 TGQNFSEL

-700 LSYSTVEGGVNKIS
+700 FAYSTVEGGVNKIS
-714 EVMRAITSM
+714 ELIKAIVNM
-723 SMNRPDLYNLVFFN
+723 YKERPNLYDLILFN
-737 AIARGMPVFTP
+737 TIARGELVFTP

-762 DNSDNHVKVITAFET
+762 DNSDNHVKVITAYET

>member
-1 MNNYYSNSEMYVL
+1 MNNYYSNREMYVL

-22 GRILAP
+22 GKILAP

-47 NEAIENCKDTEKIY
+47 NETIENCKDTEKIY

-88 DKGAI
+88 DKEAI

-102 PVIEYYTGSDVTHKV
+102 PVIEHYTGSDVTHKV

-196 HIDIEN
+196 YADIEN
-202 IAKILGGRGEFL
+202 IAKILGGREEFL

-233 TSVLKDIVGFEKLS
+233 TSVIKDIVDFEEFFQ
-247 KFYKTITDIL
+247 FYKTVTDVL

-331 FNCLRNNKH
+331 FNRLRNNKH

-346 YCYAYRINEM
+346 YCYAYRINDR
-356 CKRYKTIPT
+356 CNRYKTIPT
-365 SQFIRDLVNIAKER
+365 SQFIRDLVDIAKER

-385 NLDRFLTMTHNSK
+385 NLDRFLTLTHNSE

-423 HQHFINRAQEEN
+423 YQHFTNRVEEAN
-435 NTEFR
+435 KKFR
-440 VFIPSSNTAK
+440 TFIPNCNTAK
-450 VKVVKNTKPVLN
+450 VKIVDNKKPALTKKVCIYVCLICVKALK
-462 NCICRKLPKG
+462 
-472 IEVDEFDFEVG
+472 
-483 YEVAT
+483 T
-488 ICLDTLLSILKR
+488 ILAK
-500 KPKLGKVYIDNDF
+500 KPKLGKVYIDSDF
-513 TNFIVPFSL
+513 KNFIVPFSL
-522 KNASKATK
+522 KNASKTTK
-530 SIVRGSRISIP
+530 SIIRGSRISIP
-541 EEVNY
+541 KEVNY

-554 NNINDRVDIDLSLS
+554 NNLNDRVDIDLSLS
-568 LYNENFEFVRKVSF
+568 LYNENFEFLRKISF

-593 GDITNGGDISGYG
+593 GDITNGGDISGDG

-700 LSYSTVEGGVNKIS
+700 FIYSTVEGGVNKIS
-714 EVMRAITSM
+714 ELIKAIVNM
-723 SMNRPDLYNLVFFN
+723 YKERPNLYDLIFFN
-737 AIARGMPVFTP
+737 TIARGELVITP

-762 DNSDNHVKVITAFET
+762 DNSDNHVKVITAYET